1 VTAKGTT
8 VVYEVQSLTK
18 VYPGAARPANE
29 DISLTVHGGEIFGL
43 LGPNG
48 AGKTTLVRQ
57 LAGLLAPTRGAIRLF
72 GVDITRAPHAV
83 PAQVAVQP
91 QSAAALLGL
100 SVRESVYHTGRL
112 RGLTPVAA
120 RAATDE
126 TLALLSLGSLAGR
139 RVRTL
144 SGGEKR
150 LVLLAV
156 TLVGDR
162 PVLILDEPTNEL
174 APEMRR
180 LVWDHL
186 LALNAAGRTIVLVT
200 HDVLEAERVIARV
213 GLVNHG
219 RLMALGPTSELRS
232 RVDQRVRLEL
242 AFGEATGEDGGDHLT
257 DLLGTEAKVLYR
269 TGDRVLILLPRSA
282 VRDALAVLADRF
294 GATGVTDLRVTGPSL
309 EDVYLQ
315 LGGGERLG

>member
-1 VTAKGTT
+1 MAA
-8 VVYEVQSLTK
+8 VYEVESLTK
-18 VYPGAARPANE
+18 TYPGAPTAANR
-29 DISLTVHGGEIFGL
+29 DISLTIHSAEIFGL

-57 LAGLLAPTRGAIRLF
+57 LAGLLAPSQGVIRLF
-72 GVDITRAPHAV
+72 GVDITRVPHMV
-83 PAQVAVQP
+83 PAHVAVQP
-91 QSAAALLGL
+91 QAATALLDLSVHESVHHTARIRGL
-100 SVRESVYHTGRL
+100 SA
-112 RGLTPVAA
+112 VAA

-126 TLALLSLGSLAGR
+126 ILSLLSLRPLADR

-144 SGGEKR
+144 SGGERR
-150 LVLLAV
+150 LVSLAV

-174 APEMRR
+174 APEARR

-213 GLVNHG
+213 GLINHG
-219 RLMALGPTSELRS
+219 RLMALGPTGELRS
-232 RVDQRVRLEL
+232 RVDQRMRLEL
-242 AFGEATGEDGGDHLT
+242 TLADPAGLNADGLAA
-257 DLLGTEAKVLYR
+257 LLGPAAEVLYR
-269 TGDRVLILLPRSA
+269 TGDRVLVLLPRPA
-282 VRDALAVLADRF
+282 VRPALAHLVDQVGPA
-294 GATGVTDLRVTGPSL
+294 GVTDLRVTGPTL

-315 LGGGERLG
+315 LGGGQRLD